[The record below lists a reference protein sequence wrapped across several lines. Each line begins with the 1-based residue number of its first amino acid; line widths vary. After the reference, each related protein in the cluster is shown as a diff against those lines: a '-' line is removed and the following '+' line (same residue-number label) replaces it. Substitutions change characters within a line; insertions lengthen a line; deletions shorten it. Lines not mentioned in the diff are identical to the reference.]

1 MPRRRRPN
9 WPVRL
14 IVLGLAS
21 TFVVYT
27 VVMPIWQR
35 SRPSSGVGAMTDDMT
50 LGEIMGLRG
59 AEAMATL
66 WFFVFG
72 ACVGSFLNVVVYR
85 LPRRMSLFGYSRCP
99 WCITPIQPRDNIPVL
114 GWLMRR
120 GRCRACWLP
129 ISGRYPIVE
138 LITGLLF
145 VLLLFVEVLSGGT
158 NLPLREPYSRGGF
171 VWTVYDTKWD
181 LVRIYSFHLYLL
193 SILWA
198 STLIR
203 FDRKPIPTSLVAVAV
218 ILGFGLPAVWPD
230 HQPVAAWIP
239 PVSWPAPLTWMSR
252 FETSGLG
259 LLAGLGLGLVCEC
272 VFRWRRPDGVPGGT
286 GLGKGLVLVGLYL
299 GWQAVV
305 AIAAAT
311 VVLSVVGAMSG
322 RIWPQQLRVPA
333 VGHLTIATILH
344 ICFWNRLTT

>member
-1 MPRRRRPN
+1 MPKRRRPN

-27 VVMPIWQR
+27 IVMPIWQT
-35 SRPSSGVGAMTDDMT
+35 SRPSSGAGLMTDDMT

-59 AEAMATL
+59 AEAMATF

-85 LPRRMSLFGYSRCP
+85 LPRRMSLFGFSRCP
-99 WCITPIQPRDNIPVL
+99 WCITPIQARDNIPVL

-138 LITGLLF
+138 LVTGLLF
-145 VLLLFVEVLSGGT
+145 IVLLFVEVLSGGT
-158 NLPLREPYSRGGF
+158 NLPVREPYLRGGY

-181 LVRIYSFHLYLL
+181 LMRIYSFHLCLL
-193 SILWA
+193 SVLWA
-198 STLIR
+198 SALIR
-203 FDRKPIPTSLVAVAV
+203 FDRKPIPISMVVLAV

-230 HQPVAAWIP
+230 LQPVAAWIP
-239 PVSWPAPLTWMSR
+239 PVSWPAALSWMSR
-252 FETSGLG
+252 FETSSLG
-259 LLAGLGLGLVCEC
+259 LLTGLGLGFACEC
-272 VFRWRRPDGVPGGT
+272 AFRWRRPDGITGGT
-286 GLGKGLVLVGLYL
+286 GLGKVLALVGLYL

-305 AIAAAT
+305 AIAAVT
-311 VVLSVVGAMSG
+311 VILSAVGGALG
-322 RIWPQQLRVPA
+322 CIWPGRLRVPTLGYLMI
-333 VGHLTIATILH
+333 VSILH
-344 ICFWNRLTT
+344 ICFWNRLAT